1 MRKLLWFTIGF
12 AFSCIIGV
20 YLIAGSIS
28 LMLALVAVAATLCL
42 YILDVKHGKLMAT
55 ILIGF
60 ALGSAWIWLY
70 NTCYLQTAKDY
81 DGKTVSTKIEITDY
95 SYEAG
100 YGIAAEGRIR
110 IEAKSFR
117 TIVYLGDIDPVMPGD
132 HLEGRFR
139 LRLTTGEG
147 QEEATYHRG
156 DGIFLL
162 AYADGHL
169 LVDAAEEIPTI
180 HFTAKLRQSIIR
192 VLQDVF
198 PEDTFG
204 FAKALLL
211 GDSSDLSY
219 EVDTAFKISGIRHI
233 IAISGLHVAI
243 LFSLVYTLAG
253 KHRVLTAAVGIP
265 VLVLFAAVAGF
276 TPSIVRAC
284 IMQVLMMLA
293 MLAKQEYDPPT
304 ALAFAVLVILG
315 INPMAIT
322 SVSFQLSVGCV
333 IGIFLLNKPISSYI
347 MEKIGNYTGK
357 SLRARLIRLFAG
369 NISVGVSAMVLT
381 MPLTACYFGMVSIVG
396 ILTNVLTLWA
406 VSLVFYGIML
416 ACGFALIWLPLGKLV
431 AGLISWVV
439 RYILFV
445 AKTLAALPLAS
456 IYTCSVYTIIF
467 IVVCYVLIGTFLLS
481 GKRRPGLLIAAIII
495 CLLVS
500 TFASYIEPRLDNVR
514 VTVFDVGQGQSV
526 LLQSKGKNYLV
537 DCGGDDS
544 ERVADRVAA
553 SLRSQ
558 GITRLDG
565 IILTHY
571 DTDHA
576 GGVLPLLTQISTDK
590 LYLPYITDDTDTKEA
605 LKEHYKDKID
615 WVRENTLLSGDFGK
629 LTLVPGE
636 IGADENESGLCI
648 LFQGENCDILI
659 TGDRSTVGEASL
671 MERIALPQ
679 LELLVVGHHGS
690 DSSTGFPLLSKTMP
704 TTAVISVGKD
714 NAYGHP
720 AQGVLTR
727 LEAFG
732 TRVLCTDE
740 EGTIVFR
747 GR

>member
-12 AFSCIIGV
+12 VLSCIIGV

-28 LMLALVAVAATLCL
+28 LLFALMAIAATLCL
-42 YILDVKHGKLMAT
+42 YVLDVKHGKIIVT

-60 ALGSAWIWLY
+60 ALGSCWIWLY

-81 DGKTVSTKIEITDY
+81 DGKTVSAKIEITDY

-100 YGIAAEGRIR
+100 YGIAAEGVIQLDGR
-110 IEAKSFR
+110 SFR
-117 TIVYLGDIDPVMPGD
+117 TIVYLGNTDPVIPGD
-132 HLEGRFR
+132 RVNGRFR

-147 QEEATYHRG
+147 QEEATHHRG

-162 AYADGHL
+162 SYADGQC
-169 LVDAAEEIPTI
+169 LVDATEQIPSKY
-180 HFTAKLRQSIIR
+180 FAAKLRRDIIR
-192 VLQDVF
+192 ILQDVF

-211 GDSSDLSY
+211 GDSSDLDY

-243 LFSLVYTLAG
+243 LFSLVYTLAC
-253 KHRVLTAAVGIP
+253 KHRVMTAVVGIP
-265 VLVLFAAVAGF
+265 VLVMFAAVAGF
-276 TPSIVRAC
+276 MPSIVRAC
-284 IMQVLMMLA
+284 IMQVLMILA
-293 MLAKQEYDPPT
+293 MIAKQEYDPPT

-347 MEKIGNYTGK
+347 MEKIGHYTGK

-369 NISVGVSAMVLT
+369 NVSVSASAMVIT
-381 MPLTACYFGMVSIVG
+381 TPLTAYYFGMVSVVG

-416 ACGFALIWLPLGKLV
+416 TCGFALIWLPLGKIV
-431 AGLISWVV
+431 AAVISWPI
-439 RYILFV
+439 RYVLFT
-445 AKTLAALPLAS
+445 AKTLAALPLSSVYTCS
-456 IYTCSVYTIIF
+456 IYTIAF
-467 IVVCYVLIGTFLLS
+467 IVVCYLLMGILLLS
-481 GKRRPGLLIAAIII
+481 KRRRPGLLVAVMLI

-500 TFASYIEPRLDNVR
+500 TLASHIEPRLDSVR

-537 DCGGDDS
+537 DCGGDDP
-544 ERVADRVAA
+544 ERAADTVAA
-553 SLRSQ
+553 GLRSQ

-565 IILTHY
+565 IVLTHY
-571 DTDHA
+571 DADHA
-576 GGVLPLLTQISTDK
+576 GGVLPLLTQVSTDT
-590 LYLPYITDDTDTKEA
+590 LYLPYISDDTDTKEN
-605 LKEHYKDKID
+605 LKVQYKDKID
-615 WVRENTLLSGDFGK
+615 WVRENTLLSGNFGK

-648 LFQGENCDILI
+648 LFQAGNCDILI
-659 TGDRSTVGEASL
+659 TGDRSMVGEASL

-690 DSSTGFPLLSKTMP
+690 DSSTGFPLLSKTQP
-704 TTAVISVGKD
+704 TTAVISVGED
-714 NAYGHP
+714 NAYEHP
-720 AQGVLTR
+720 SQGVLTR

-732 TRVLCTDE
+732 TKVLCTDE